1 MGKLLHAIQR
11 DFVTS
16 EEITMKLKAVIWRNK
31 RYLKKLKYEEVL
43 FSKVHNIYPFST
55 SQALAFVAAE
65 RRKVGDIQRVIETQ
79 IR

>member
-31 RYLKKLKYEEVL
+31 RYLKKLKYEELL
-43 FSKVHNIYPFST
+43 FVKVHDILPFST